1 MSRVVMEKMRQKRWM
16 WKKGGTG
23 NRGKWREKKRGLS
36 EQPKEKKRGKKGL
49 MWGVGKREK
58 QEKGDR
64 TGTRCGFVVGF
75 IQIFYLEFDLKLM
88 SY

>member
-1 MSRVVMEKMRQKRWM
+1 
-16 WKKGGTG
+16 
-23 NRGKWREKKRGLS
+23 
-36 EQPKEKKRGKKGL
+36 

-58 QEKGDR
+58 QEKRDR